1 MKTIKFL
8 FACLLIFSLV
18 QCSDTDTEEE
28 TIVTECT
35 SDKVVDKSRGDCNV
49 TLTLTPSVKMEIVG
63 TNRVI
68 TANSIPNHKVGLFGN
83 VAGSLNPN
91 AIKAQNKTYTITNQP
106 VKAAQFFSLTNAT
119 TLSLWSF
126 GVLLNGVELDPIAA
140 EPWPHQ
146 GLMAANVN
154 WEWNLE
160 ASNVKI
166 GLDCNNAHVQPTGK
180 YHYHGSPTLYLQNAN
195 IPTNKMTLVGYA
207 ADGFPVY
214 YKYAYTDATDAN
226 SVVVAMTSSYRL
238 KSGKRPGDGVTAPCG
253 SYDGVYSNDYEFI
266 SGLGTL
272 DQANGREG
280 VTPEYPSGTYY
291 YLITDDFPNIPR
303 YFRGNPA
310 PEFKVN

>member
-146 GLMAANVN
+146 GLMATNVN

-160 ASNVKI
+160 ATNVKI

-195 IPTNKMTLVGYA
+195 IPSDKMTLVGYA

-214 YKYAYTDATDAN
+214 YKYACTNATDAN
-226 SVVVAMTSSYRL
+226 SPVIAMTSSYRL
-238 KSGKRPGDGVTAPCG
+238 KSGKRPGNGVTAPCG
-253 SYDGVYSNDYEFI
+253 SYDGVYSNDYEFV

>member
-8 FACLLIFSLV
+8 FTCLLIFSLV

-68 TANSIPNHKVGLFGN
+68 MANSIPNHKVGLFGN

-160 ASNVKI
+160 ATNVKI

-214 YKYAYTDATDAN
+214 YKYAYTNATDAN
-226 SVVVAMTSSYRL
+226 SAVVAMTSSFRL

-303 YFRGNPA
+303 YLRGNPA